1 MTFQELVQEVKR
13 LRFEETRSD
22 TDDYLEFVL
31 DAPSVMPLQRVL
43 ESHFGPAFK
52 PAGKN
57 PSKES
62 KQYSEKYGGAESN
75 QVLYYIEREGL
86 SHCALLWPWGNGKS
100 MTVKLAEGRIKK

>member
-1 MTFQELVQEVKR
+1 MTFQELVKEVKR

-22 TDDYLEFVL
+22 TDNYLEFVV
-31 DAPSVMPLQRVL
+31 DAPSVTPLQRVL

-62 KQYSEKYGGAESN
+62 KKYSEKHGGVESN
-75 QVLYYIEREGL
+75 QVLYYVEHEGV
-86 SHCALLWPWGNGKS
+86 SHCALLWPWGNGQAV
-100 MTVKLAEGRIKK
+100 TVKLVEGIVKK